1 MRADA
6 AALKFRNNI
15 LSLGDDH
22 LAKRVYVGLRDERG
36 RLGTSHIKNGVRG
49 YLEKLAEDA
58 NWGTAGLGKHAA
70 KTKAIKYVAAE
81 QRRIFEAE
89 LEDKSTLAGYAKV
102 TRRDRRGLPEY
113 LVRACPYGLRH
124 GRRLKTKFRLGV
136 HQLQECLARMVPRS
150 ARTAAHS
157 RCGCCSAGV
166 DESIEHALFE
176 CKTHDEIRA
185 EFLGRVEKVYPPFGG
200 MSTDARIRLLLAD
213 DTPKEIDSIFYRFLI
228 QLFASRERGLASG
241 PAGGRP

>member
-1 MRADA
+1 
-6 AALKFRNNI
+6 
-15 LSLGDDH
+15 
-22 LAKRVYVGLRDERG
+22 
-36 RLGTSHIKNGVRG
+36 
-49 YLEKLAEDA
+49 
-58 NWGTAGLGKHAA
+58 
-70 KTKAIKYVAAE
+70 
-81 QRRIFEAE
+81 
-89 LEDKSTLAGYAKV
+89 
-102 TRRDRRGLPEY
+102 
-113 LVRACPYGLRH
+113 
-124 GRRLKTKFRLGV
+124 
-136 HQLQECLARMVPRS
+136 MVPRNV
-150 ARTAAHS
+150 RTAAHS

>member
-1 MRADA
+1 M
-6 AALKFRNNI
+6 
-15 LSLGDDH
+15 SPT
-22 LAKRVYVGLRDERG
+22 KRSV
-36 RLGTSHIKNGVRG
+36 
-49 YLEKLAEDA
+49 
-58 NWGTAGLGKHAA
+58 
-70 KTKAIKYVAAE
+70 
-81 QRRIFEAE
+81 
-89 LEDKSTLAGYAKV
+89 
-102 TRRDRRGLPEY
+102 
-113 LVRACPYGLRH
+113 
-124 GRRLKTKFRLGV
+124 
-136 HQLQECLARMVPRS
+136 
-150 ARTAAHS
+150 RTAAHS